1 MEGVLRTDTGQIRFL
16 WKLAIT
22 LILIIVLIVISRFS
36 LILVVQ
42 QVFILQGVSSSVAF
56 QNAQIFVA
64 ESSEGQA
71 IASSL
76 DILLMLILVAAL
88 ITRIEKNEFHLS
100 DIGLNLWRNTLL
112 FVIFGLAIG
121 WSLFFGSIIFGI
133 FLDTQALPIFPNFS
147 QWPVLSA
154 LVSSMTFYVLN
165 SFWQEIVFRGY
176 LQTRAVEEYGRLF
189 GIISVTLV
197 FVIFHGLVQ
206 TLTPIGIISGFLLFC
221 FIGLLYE
228 KTRSLYLVGVT
239 HAVLNFLPILFN
251 ISLQGLENIITY
263 GIALFLLIILIRQT
277 EQSVSPSIQ

>member
-100 DIGLNLWRNTLL
+100 DIGLNLQRNTLPFIL
-112 FVIFGLAIG
+112 LGLVIGSGFFLGTVMFGVLLDTIEFPVYPALDQ
-121 WSLFFGSIIFGI
+121 WPLLTTLLVSII
-133 FLDTQALPIFPNFS
+133 
-147 QWPVLSA
+147 
-154 LVSSMTFYVLN
+154 FYVLN
-165 SFWQEIVFRGY
+165 SFWQEVVFRGY
-176 LQTRAVEEYGRLF
+176 LQTRAVDEYGRLF
-189 GIISVTLV
+189 GIVSVTIV
-197 FVIFHGLVQ
+197 FVLFHGLVQ
-206 TLTPIGIISGFLLFC
+206 TLTPIGIISGLLLFS

-228 KTRSLYLVGVT
+228 KTRSLYLVGVI

-251 ISLQGLENIITY
+251 ISWQGQENVITY
-263 GIALFLLIILIRQT
+263 GIALVLLILLIHQI
-277 EQSVSPSIQ
+277 E